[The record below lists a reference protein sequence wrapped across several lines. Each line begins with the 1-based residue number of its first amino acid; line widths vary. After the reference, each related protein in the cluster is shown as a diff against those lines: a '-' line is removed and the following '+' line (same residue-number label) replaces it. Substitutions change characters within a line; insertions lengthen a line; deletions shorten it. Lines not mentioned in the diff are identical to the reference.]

1 MEMMLLGGEICAK
14 YGIENVINNIYLYN
28 IFIYFIENCFTL

>member
-14 YGIENVINNIYLYN
+14 YGIENVYNNIYIFYN
-28 IFIYFIENCFTL
+28 RKLLCLIDQ